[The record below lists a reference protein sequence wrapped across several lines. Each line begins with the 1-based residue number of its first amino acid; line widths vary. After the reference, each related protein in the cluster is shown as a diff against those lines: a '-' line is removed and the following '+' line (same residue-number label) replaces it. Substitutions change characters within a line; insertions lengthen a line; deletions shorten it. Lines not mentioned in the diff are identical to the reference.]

1 MSDRA
6 QVGAHVLAVA
16 LLVAAAA
23 YGAATGLSP
32 TAPRVSSPIPTTTS
46 SPSRSPAAVAT
57 PSPRPTPSTAPSAV
71 TPAPSPSASR
81 RPLSTTPY
89 SFGGHAYTGVSLGAG
104 WTITAPFD
112 GRVEV
117 HVYQLIDGSLREGTD
132 AAGIPSYP
140 YVVLTAADGRELK
153 YRPGALST
161 DTQLRVRGSQAKAG
175 DDLFT
180 VIGSGTSSWHDFYDP
195 TITFQI
201 VVSLVTITGA
211 DADAAPLVTAH

>member
-1 MSDRA
+1 MSDRT
-6 QVGAHVLAVA
+6 QIGAHVLAVA

-32 TAPRVSSPIPTTTS
+32 ATPAVSSPTPATTS
-46 SPSRSPAAVAT
+46 SPSPSSAAAT
-57 PSPRPTPSTAPSAV
+57 TPQPTPSSPASTV

-81 RPLSTTPY
+81 RPLATTAY
-89 SFGGHAYTGVSLGAG
+89 TYGGRAYTGVSLGAG

-117 HVYQLIDGSLREGTD
+117 HVYQLINGSLREGTD
-132 AAGIPSYP
+132 TAGIPSYP

-153 YRPGALST
+153 YRPGALTT

-180 VIGSGTSSWHDFYDP
+180 VVGSGISSWHDFYDP

-211 DADAAPLVTAH
+211 DADAAPLVKAR